1 MHWTFTLSKEK
12 LELLRDHG
20 AKIVTGSH
28 GILLT
33 IQQHDEE
40 LTIEIELPRGLPQ
53 HPLAPSGEQPEVDR
67 TTEPDVDCSRSCADV
82 EHRRVHQDAPGR
94 RAQNLPAPCPVE
106 EERLRVRQL
115 VGLHEE

>member
-40 LTIEIELPRGLPQ
+40 LTIEIELPEDFPNTL
-53 HPLAPSGEQPEVDR
+53 
-67 TTEPDVDCSRSCADV
+67 SR
-82 EHRRVHQDAPGR
+82 
-94 RAQNLPAPCPVE
+94 
-106 EERLRVRQL
+106 RQ
-115 VGLHEE
+115 VSSRK